1 MAFDIWKFL
10 WYFMLAS
17 FCGWL
22 SEVAY
27 NAIVHKKFKN
37 PGMLNGP
44 YCPQYGLMIALP
56 WAVLTA
62 LHLEHG
68 RLWRPLFFLPCFPAC
83 WLSSLFAW
91 VLRRTIK
98 LRLAGLLRL

>member
-68 RLWRPLFFLPCFPAC
+68 VVATLFLPAFQRAGRVP
-83 WLSSLFAW
+83 
-91 VLRRTIK
+91 V
-98 LRLAGLLRL
+98 RLGAAPHDKAAPAGLLRL

>member
-27 NAIVHKKFKN
+27 NAIVHKN
-37 PGMLNGP
+37 SR
-44 YCPQYGLMIALP
+44 
-56 WAVLTA
+56 T
-62 LHLEHG
+62 
-68 RLWRPLFFLPCFPAC
+68 PAC
-83 WLSSLFAW
+83 STA
-91 VLRRTIK
+91 RTA
-98 LRLAGLLRL
+98 RSTA